1 MTLNEALKLEK
12 KYDSLLNKWGI
23 TTPLRR
29 THFFA
34 QMYHE
39 SLFILKA
46 ENMNYS
52 ATRIMQIFGVGKH
65 SAKVTQ
71 AEANK
76 LAGKPQELG
85 ERVYGLGNPTKA
97 KEFKHA
103 KVGDGYKYRG
113 RPFLMITGKV
123 NYEALSKASG
133 VDYVNNPD
141 LLLREAD
148 AMIAACWYWKTN
160 NLNKYADID
169 DLDGVSDVVNR
180 GHKTSR
186 YGDAINFKDREEKYR
201 FFKSKFK
208 A

>member
-1 MTLNEALKLEK
+1 MTLNEAAKLEN
-12 KYDSLLNKWGI
+12 KYNSLLNKWGI

-29 THFFA
+29 AHFFA

-39 SLFILKA
+39 SYFNLKA
-46 ENMNYS
+46 ENMNYR
-52 ATRIMQIFGVGKH
+52 ADRILKIFGVGKH
-65 SAKVTQ
+65 SAKVT
-71 AEANK
+71 AIEASN
-76 LAGKPQELG
+76 LAGKPQQLA

-97 KEFKHA
+97 KEFNHTEH
-103 KVGDGYKYRG
+103 GDGYKYRG

-123 NYEALSKASG
+123 NYQALSKASG
-133 VDYVNNPD
+133 IDYLNNPD
-141 LLLREAD
+141 LLLNEPD

-160 NLNKYADID
+160 NLNKYADRD

-186 YGDAINFKDREEKYR
+186 YGDAINFKDREEKYK
-201 FFKSKFK
+201 FFKKQFK